1 MDQYNKLLAII
12 NRTVKQP
19 TIVNPASN
27 FVVTTYWW
35 GRNNDNNNTA
45 RPCVSFYEDFINR
58 TTKAV
63 MDLLIASDNK
73 GPSALDK
80 TINELEY
87 LVTTEK
93 WFGKVISR
101 KSNEY
106 MNQIYEY
113 VGLKSTDQNKLDIS
127 LKKIEKL
134 KEINKTPQNYEFRND
149 KDVFFIMLFIAKE
162 FVKLNKQNIVQLF
175 QNYKRGEQ
183 LKSSFLLHKL
193 TPVENANYEQEIK
206 DINTEKQAI
215 KTAIKTAWTR
225 TKNNYTIN
233 ARDNQNAAEQSFYTF
248 SRELYNDPENQNKTI
263 HDLLIKEF
271 RYLNPLKF
279 EEMIQQWENECRKYQ
294 CNFLSIEYAEFA
306 QPGGYQMAINAKPLF
321 IQKALELCANKNV
334 LYIDGDMYIK
344 KKPTIFEMTDVD
356 FMARGWWMDPRSSY
370 KMDESITYDPY
381 TFETSGG
388 TMFFSQSTESKM
400 LLNIWIRES
409 SKISQ
414 QGKADDRLLSLI
426 FNTNKFLC
434 NMKII
439 QLPIEYLWLSLDY
452 DERMMEGIYDY
463 NKTLMT
469 ETIFIEHPECLTS
482 EDTAG
487 GAGASSDRTPKFYQ
501 FIESNIDPVSEE
513 MYEYIMFPNK
523 EMTSAFKNYFEY
535 MSNITY
541 FNDGNKILIDKG
553 LIHPEDPALNE
564 APLYIINYDN
574 KFGKRNA
581 AAETTML
588 KATSMNIE
596 SLQLIN
602 HNGVTEIRNL
612 AQFNKGRN
620 DPKLDFL
627 KIIALIIRL
636 LNNGSKVVY
645 NPVNEP
651 LYDGAYYDKLMN
663 NMNIYDNLEMVFV
676 PEYTESGFNSQFRP
690 KIKLNQPIFF
700 NTGNV
705 ILIKFLSMFLSLND
719 FSNFINNGS
728 YQFMSRVRVGYLT
741 KPRVRMAAGSSLGGG
756 NIAEFEEDYDNGL
769 QLMYSGKGGKKSS
782 KRGKTRKLKK
792 YNKTKKNKNNN
803 RTKKHKKGKK

>member
-1 MDQYNKLLAII
+1 MDQYNQLLGII
-12 NRTVKQP
+12 NGTVKQP

-58 TTKAV
+58 ITKAV

-73 GPSALDK
+73 GPVALAK

-134 KEINKTPQNYEFRND
+134 KETNKTPQNFEFRND

-193 TPVENANYEQEIK
+193 NPIENANYEQEIK
-206 DINTEKQAI
+206 DINTEKQTI
-215 KTAIKTAWTR
+215 KNAIKTAWTR

-233 ARDNQNAAEQSFYTF
+233 ARENQNAAEQSFYTF

-263 HDLLIKEF
+263 NELLIKEF
-271 RYLNPLKF
+271 RYLNPIKF
-279 EEMIQQWENECRKYQ
+279 QEMIEQWENECRKYQ
-294 CNFLSIEYAEFA
+294 CNFLSIEYSEFA

-388 TMFFSQSTESKM
+388 TMFFSQSNESKI

-414 QGKADDRLLSLI
+414 QGKADDRILSLI

-463 NKTLMT
+463 NKELMT

-513 MYEYIMFPNK
+513 MYEYMMFPNK
-523 EMTSAFKNYFEY
+523 EMTNAFKNYFEY

-541 FNDGNKILIDKG
+541 LNDGNKILIDKG
-553 LIHPEDPALNE
+553 LINPEDSTLNE
-564 APLYIINYDN
+564 APLYIINYDD

-581 AAETTML
+581 DSEMTIR

-602 HNGVTEIRNL
+602 HNGVIEIRDL
-612 AQFNKGRN
+612 RQFNRPGN
-620 DPKLDFL
+620 NPKPDLL

-663 NMNIYDNLEMVFV
+663 NMNIYENLEMVFV

-719 FSNFINNGS
+719 FSGFINNGS

-741 KPRVRMAAGSSLGGG
+741 KPKARMTAGSLLRGG
-756 NIAEFEEDYDNGL
+756 NIDDFEEDYDTGL
-769 QLMYSGKGGKKSS
+769 QLMYSGKGGKKQS
-782 KRGKTRKLKK
+782 KKGKTRKLKK